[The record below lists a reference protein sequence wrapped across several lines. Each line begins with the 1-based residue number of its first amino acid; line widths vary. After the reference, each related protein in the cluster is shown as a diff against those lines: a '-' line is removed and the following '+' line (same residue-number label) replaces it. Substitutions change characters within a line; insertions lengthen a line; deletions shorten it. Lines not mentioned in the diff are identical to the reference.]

1 MMNVTDKSKDKR
13 DILLT
18 EDKVYCNLVSFYQCK
33 MISFKLKQ
41 SLLIQKKFWLIM
53 MKIIKM
59 VPI

>member
-41 SLLIQKKFWLIM
+41 SLSIQ
-53 MKIIKM
+53 
-59 VPI
+59 